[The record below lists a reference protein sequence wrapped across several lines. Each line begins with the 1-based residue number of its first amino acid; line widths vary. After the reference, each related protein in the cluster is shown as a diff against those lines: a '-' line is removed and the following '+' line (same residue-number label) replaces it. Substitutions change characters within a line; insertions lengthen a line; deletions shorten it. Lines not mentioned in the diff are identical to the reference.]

1 MIAHLSY
8 LVYLD
13 FRLIDSPSRDA
24 ALEQYRYAIEEIVH
38 NETLAQKALE
48 EKQEEET
55 KTKLHKVKCNVGRTA
70 GLEKIVFF
78 LQVKKIKFWR

>member
-13 FRLIDSPSRDA
+13 FRLIDAPSRDA

-38 NETLAQKALE
+38 NETLAQKILE
-48 EKQEEET
+48 EKGEEESRR
-55 KTKLHKVKCNVGRTA
+55 KLHKVRIESMNCLLSSSFV
-70 GLEKIVFF
+70 
-78 LQVKKIKFWR
+78 WRGGGGC